1 MLSFRWGHVVPVA
14 RRSRRNECRGGSA
27 PGSPA
32 HSGSDVRLV
41 VAEPTEPTRGP
52 TLLWRDP
59 QAREEFY
66 AMWPGTRLEGF
77 CFALGSLGV
86 MVLSSCLM
94 FPPASGPRG
103 SAGVRTTSIVAV
115 QGQAISDTE
124 LTSELCKKATALR
137 VVLNTERAAVV
148 DLRDGLARMAAATDG
163 PAAIARA
170 AADDSRSLAAL
181 TGATGS
187 TGPGGESWL
196 ATLLRGCEAL

>member
-1 MLSFRWGHVVPVA
+1 MP
-14 RRSRRNECRGGSA
+14 RRVHS
-27 PGSPA
+27 GSPA
-32 HSGSDVRLV
+32 HSGSDVPLA

-66 AMWPGTRLEGF
+66 AMWPGTSLEVF

-86 MVLSSCLM
+86 LVLISCLM
-94 FPPASGPRG
+94 FPSASGPRG
-103 SAGVRTTSIVAV
+103 SAGVTTTSIVAV
-115 QGQAISDTE
+115 QEPVISDTA
-124 LTSELCKKATALR
+124 LTSELCKKATELR
-137 VVLNTERAAVV
+137 VVLSTERAAVV

-163 PAAIARA
+163 PAEIARA

-181 TGATGS
+181 AGVAGS